1 MALPMRLKE
10 FAFAPLWIAVVAAW
24 SILAAPTAFA
34 KTESYLVI
42 DAASTQVLAE
52 HNSEVPGHPASLT
65 KMMTLYLLFEALEQ
79 GKVSFDQPFAVSEW
93 AAEQSPTKL
102 GLVAGESVSVRDLV
116 LGIITQSA
124 NDAAVTVAE
133 NLGGSEPAFAELMTR
148 KARMLGMTHTYYRNA
163 SGLPDPEQITTARD
177 LAVLALALYRD
188 FPREYGYF
196 ATESFTFHGITHAN
210 HNRLM
215 RSFQGMDGIKTGY
228 VRASGFN
235 LAASAVRNNRRLIGI
250 VMGGT
255 SPSQRDT
262 EMARLLNTA
271 FAGEAADPTIVA
283 TAPEERLPTV
293 VRGDAASTA
302 AVPPVVEAGAEA
314 PPVRGVHQ
322 TGRELAAHWGIQVG
336 AFARQGLAIKALAH
350 ALVALAHPHGKIVQ
364 LIAPY
369 RGDHY
374 YRARIVNFTEHDAE
388 KACTLLHREHVQCAV
403 VNPGAVQH
411 IAQIAQHR
419 G

>member
-1 MALPMRLKE
+1 MPMRLNQ
-10 FAFAPLWIAVVAAW
+10 FVFAPLCVAAVAW
-24 SILAAPTAFA
+24 SLLTAHAAFA

-42 DAASTQVLAE
+42 DAATTQVMAE

-65 KMMTLYLLFEALEQ
+65 KMMTLYLLFEAVEQ
-79 GKVSFDQPFAVSEW
+79 GKVSFDQTFVVSQW

-102 GLVAGESVSVRDLV
+102 GLSAGESVRVHDLV

-163 SGLPDPEQITTARD
+163 SGLPDPQQITTARD
-177 LAVLALALYRD
+177 LALLALALYRD
-188 FPREYGYF
+188 FPREYGFF
-196 ATESFTFHGITHAN
+196 ATEAFTFHGITHAN

-235 LAASAVRNNRRLIGI
+235 LAASAVRNNHRLIGI
-250 VMGGT
+250 VMGGS
-255 SPSQRDT
+255 SPSQRDA
-262 EMARLLNTA
+262 EMAQLLNTA
-271 FAGEAADPTIVA
+271 FAGETADPTMVA
-283 TAPEERLPTV
+283 QAPEERSPSI
-293 VRGDAASTA
+293 VRGGDVSTA
-302 AVPPVVEAGAEA
+302 ANVPPVAET
-314 PPVRGVHQ
+314 PPSVRGVHQ
-322 TGRELAAHWGIQVG
+322 AGHELTARWGIQVG
-336 AFARQGLAIKALAH
+336 AFAQQGLAVKALAH

-364 LIAPY
+364 LLAPY

-374 YRARIVNFTEHDAE
+374 YRARIVNFTERDAE
-388 KACTLLHREHVQCAV
+388 KACTRLHREHVQCAV
-403 VNPGAVQH
+403 VSPGAAQH
-411 IAQIAQHR
+411 IAQVAQHR

>member
-1 MALPMRLKE
+1 MPLPMRLKQLV
-10 FAFAPLWIAVVAAW
+10 FAPLWIAVVAAW
-24 SILAAPTAFA
+24 SLLTAHTASA
-34 KTESYLVI
+34 KTKSYLVI
-42 DAASTQVLAE
+42 DAATTQVLAE

-65 KMMTLYLLFEALEQ
+65 KMMTLYLLFEAIEQ
-79 GKVSFDQPFAVSEW
+79 GKVSFDQPFVVSEW

-102 GLVAGESVSVRDLV
+102 GLIAGQSVSVHDLV

-148 KARMLGMTHTYYRNA
+148 KARMLGMTRTYYRNA

-177 LAVLALALYRD
+177 LALLALALYRD
-188 FPREYGYF
+188 FPREYGFF
-196 ATESFTFHGITHAN
+196 ATEAFTFHGITHAN

-250 VMGGT
+250 VMGGR
-255 SPSQRDT
+255 SPSQRDA
-262 EMARLLNTA
+262 EMAQLLNA
-271 FAGEAADPTIVA
+271 GFAGETADPTMVT
-283 TAPEERLPTV
+283 TAPEERLPAV
-293 VRGDAASTA
+293 VRGGAESSTA
-302 AVPPVVEAGAEA
+302 SVPPVAEA

-322 TGRELAAHWGIQVG
+322 TGRELAARWGIQVG
-336 AFARQGLAIKALAH
+336 AFAQQGLAIKALAH

-364 LIAPY
+364 LLAPY

-403 VNPGAVQH
+403 VNPLAVQH
-411 IAQIAQHR
+411 IAQLAQHR